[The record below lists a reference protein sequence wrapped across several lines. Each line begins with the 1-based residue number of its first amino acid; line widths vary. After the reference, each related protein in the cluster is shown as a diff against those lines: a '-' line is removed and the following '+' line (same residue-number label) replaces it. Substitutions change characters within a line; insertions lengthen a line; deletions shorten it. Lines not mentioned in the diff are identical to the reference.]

1 MKSIGIDIGTTTI
14 STAVVNTAMQELIES
29 KTIQNNSF
37 IRTEHDWERIQDV
50 PCIISQA
57 KALLD
62 EMLDRHPDI
71 DSIGLTGQMHG
82 ILYLDSAGHCISP
95 LYTWQDGRGNLP
107 VFAGKSLVKMLS
119 GQYQLS
125 LASGYGLV
133 THLYHVKK
141 QLVPPQ
147 SASLCTIPDYLG
159 MILTGRDKPLLH
171 ASMAASLGFFDVS
184 QRIFRTG
191 ILQKAGMELSLLPA
205 VTDVFTVLGA
215 YRGIPVSVAIGDNQ
229 ASFLGSAG
237 AEEQALLINMG
248 TGGQISV
255 LSDKYMEAEGIEAR
269 PFTKERFLLVG
280 ASLCGGRA
288 YAILER
294 FFRSFVTAATGK
306 EEQQYDIME
315 KLAQKGFSASDPL
328 KTTTTFSGTRADPGM
343 RGSILNI
350 GEDNFTPEALI
361 YSVLEGMAQELFD
374 MYCKIYSSTGIRADR
389 LIASGNGL
397 RKNRVLQEIC
407 SRMFQA
413 PLSFSPCEEEAAY
426 GAALSGRMTGN

>member
-14 STAVVNTAMQELIES
+14 STAVVNTAVQELIES

-50 PCIISQA
+50 SCIISKA

-107 VFAGKSLVKMLS
+107 VFAGKSLVKTLS
-119 GQYQLS
+119 GQYQLP

-184 QRIFRTG
+184 QRTFRTG

-205 VTDVFTVLGA
+205 VTDVFTVLGT
-215 YRGIPVSVAIGDNQ
+215 YRGIPVSIAIGDNQ

-237 AEEQALLINMG
+237 TKEQALLINMG

-255 LSDKYMEAEGIEAR
+255 LSDQYMEAEGIEAR

-294 FFRSFVTAATGK
+294 FFRSYVSAVTGK

-328 KTTTTFSGTRADPGM
+328 KTTTTFSGTRTDPGR

-374 MYCKIYSSTGIRADR
+374 MYCKICSSTGIRADH

-426 GAALSGRMTGN
+426 GAALSSRMTGN